1 MPSGRYQTNLMSD
14 PYGQGMSTGQRPR
27 HQPSWERGQRGATV
41 GAVEYLTQS
50 TPTGRWR
57 LVGYPIMAILALALL
72 FGFKAPAG
80 SSAALPPAAQ
90 VRGTPAPSSPSDPA
104 AKTSGTFT
112 GAVVQDPYGQVQV
125 QVTLAGGKITN
136 VTAVQLP
143 SQGRSG
149 FISQSVAP
157 ILQGEAISAQS
168 ASIDTVSG
176 ATYTSQAY
184 AQSLQSAL
192 DAAHA

>member
-1 MPSGRYQTNLMSD
+1 MPKR
-14 PYGQGMSTGQRPR
+14 
-27 HQPSWERGQRGATV
+27 
-41 GAVEYLTQS
+41 
-50 TPTGRWR
+50 
-57 LVGYPIMAILALALL
+57 AIAAIITTALALALL
-72 FGFKAPAG
+72 FSFKTPASSATALGLPGPAALAPSTSAVAPGTSAAPA
-80 SSAALPPAAQ
+80 APAAPLTIATK
-90 VRGTPAPSSPSDPA
+90 G
-104 AKTSGTFT
+104 SGTFT
-112 GAVVQDPYGQVQV
+112 GVAVQDPYGQVQV
-125 QVTLAGGKITN
+125 QVTMTGGKITD
-136 VTAVQLP
+136 VTALQLP

-192 DAAHA
+192 DQAHA

>member
-1 MPSGRYQTNLMSD
+1 MT
-14 PYGQGMSTGQRPR
+14 
-27 HQPSWERGQRGATV
+27 
-41 GAVEYLTQS
+41 
-50 TPTGRWR
+50 
-57 LVGYPIMAILALALL
+57 
-72 FGFKAPAG
+72 
-80 SSAALPPAAQ
+80 
-90 VRGTPAPSSPSDPA
+90 
-104 AKTSGTFT
+104 
-112 GAVVQDPYGQVQV
+112 
-125 QVTLAGGKITN
+125 GGKITD
-136 VTAVQLP
+136 VTALQLP

-192 DAAHA
+192 DQAHA

>member
-1 MPSGRYQTNLMSD
+1 MTL
-14 PYGQGMSTGQRPR
+14 
-27 HQPSWERGQRGATV
+27 
-41 GAVEYLTQS
+41 
-50 TPTGRWR
+50 
-57 LVGYPIMAILALALL
+57 LALALL
-72 FGFKAPAG
+72 FGFKTPS
-80 SSAALPPAAQ
+80 SSAAAVPPVAQ
-90 VRGTPAPSSPSDPA
+90 VRGTPGPSTATGPT
-104 AKTSGTFT
+104 AKNTGTFT

-125 QVTLAGGKITN
+125 QVTLVGGKITDA
-136 VTAVQLP
+136 TAVQLP

-157 ILQGEAISAQS
+157 ILRGEAITAQG

-192 DAAHA
+192 DAARA